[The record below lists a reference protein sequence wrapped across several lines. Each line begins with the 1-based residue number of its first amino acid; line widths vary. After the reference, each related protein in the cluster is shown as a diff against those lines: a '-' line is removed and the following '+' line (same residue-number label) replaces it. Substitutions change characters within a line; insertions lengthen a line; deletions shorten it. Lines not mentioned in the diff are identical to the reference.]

1 METNLIIT
9 KWTAKTIDQMEYELN
24 NALAKSEK
32 QLWLRLLGITMQRF
46 NVIYDN
52 DGHLVIIDT
61 VNKLK
66 MLFDEN
72 LVSKVFEYD

>member
-9 KWTAKTIDQMEYELN
+9 KWATKTIDQMEYELN

-52 DGHLVIIDT
+52 EVHLVIFDT

-72 LVSKVFEYD
+72 LVSRVFEYD